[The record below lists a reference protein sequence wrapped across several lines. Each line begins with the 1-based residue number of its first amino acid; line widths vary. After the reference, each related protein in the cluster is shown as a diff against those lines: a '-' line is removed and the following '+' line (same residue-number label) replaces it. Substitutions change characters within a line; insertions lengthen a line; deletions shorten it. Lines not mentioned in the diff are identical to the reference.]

1 MKIKKDKKYMS
12 IVRHY
17 ESCLKE
23 YGDNHLGVG
32 WSNEQDNKKRYE
44 VMLGV
49 MASDTSKNIKLLD
62 FGCGTAQLYAH
73 IKARKMKSIIYS
85 GLDIS
90 KNYTDIA
97 QRKYPALKFYNVDIL
112 NKGPCIPKFD
122 YVVMNGV
129 FTQKRDLTFCEM
141 FEYFKQTLNAVFP
154 RIRKAM
160 AFNVMSKG
168 VDWENKGNF
177 YLSFDQLAGFLIKN
191 ISKKFVFR
199 HDYGLYEY
207 TAYVYK

>member
-1 MKIKKDKKYMS
+1 MGVNDKKYMN

-23 YGDNHLGVG
+23 HGDNHLGVG
-32 WSNEQDNKKRYE
+32 WPSEEDNKRRYE
-44 VMLGV
+44 VMLDV
-49 MASDTSKNIKLLD
+49 TAKDTSKKIELLD
-62 FGCGTAQLYAH
+62 FGCGTGRLYEH
-73 IKARKMKSIIYS
+73 IQTKKMRSIIYS

-97 QRKYPALKFYNVDIL
+97 RKKYPDLKFYNLDVL
-112 NKGPCIPKFD
+112 SEGRRLLEFD

-129 FTQKRDLTFCEM
+129 FTQKRDLAFNEM
-141 FEYFKQTLNAVFP
+141 FEYFKQTLSAVFP
-154 RIRKAM
+154 KTRKAI
-160 AFNVMSKG
+160 AFNVMSKE
-168 VDWENKGNF
+168 VDWENEGNF
-177 YLSFDQLAGFLIKN
+177 YLSFDQLAGFLSES
-191 ISKKFVFR
+191 ISKKFIFR